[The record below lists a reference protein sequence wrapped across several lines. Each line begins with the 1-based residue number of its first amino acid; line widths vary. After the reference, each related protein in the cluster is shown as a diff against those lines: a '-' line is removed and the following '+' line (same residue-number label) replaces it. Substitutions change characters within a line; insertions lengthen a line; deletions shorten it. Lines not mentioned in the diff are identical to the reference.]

1 MQLACLYNQV
11 MSLEEEI
18 KRTIFKHVMLTKFL
32 QDYII
37 FDIKTAK
44 NLEHIK
50 DVCNF
55 EEIVRSVDAKPY
67 RGRSFFVNV
76 GNLHTVIHED
86 IRRFIKCIERNEI
99 NLAKTIMKD
108 GRYNQNMELFIDAL
122 TQWMEE
128 IRKDSPLKSKR

>member
-11 MSLEEEI
+11 MSLEAEI
-18 KRTIFKHVMLTKFL
+18 KRIIFKHVMLTKFL
-32 QDYII
+32 QDYVV
-37 FDIKTAK
+37 FDIRTAE

-55 EEIVRSVDAKPY
+55 EEVVSSAEAKPY
-67 RGRSFFVNV
+67 RGRSFYVNV
-76 GNLHTVIHED
+76 GNLHKIIHED
-86 IRRFIKCIERNEI
+86 IKRFIKCIEGNET

-108 GRYNQNMELFIDAL
+108 GRYHQNMELFINAL

-128 IRKDSPLKSKR
+128 IRKDSLSKAKR